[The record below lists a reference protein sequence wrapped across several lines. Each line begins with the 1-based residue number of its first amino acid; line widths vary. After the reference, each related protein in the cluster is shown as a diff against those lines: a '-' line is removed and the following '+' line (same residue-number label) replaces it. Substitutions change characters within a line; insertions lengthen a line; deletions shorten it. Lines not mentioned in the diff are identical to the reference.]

1 MTPISGPLVQRFVE
15 LGLWEGRRGFGECQA
30 IGFADGRGLAAGVVF
45 HNYDPDANVIEL
57 SAYSARRD
65 WLTRGRLIDLFSYPF
80 DQLGC
85 RIAVARISEHN
96 KRALRIWRSLGA
108 SQHPLPDLRSDG
120 EAEVVCLLKRDTFK
134 AKFEV

>member
-1 MTPISGPLVQRFVE
+1 MIAVSGPEVQRFVE
-15 LGLWEGRRGFGECQA
+15 LGLWGGLRGFGECQV
-30 IGFADGRGLAAGVVF
+30 IGFADENGLAAGIVY
-45 HNYDPDANVIEL
+45 HNYDPDSDVIEL

-65 WLTRGRLIDLFSYPF
+65 WLTKGRLADVFGYPF

-85 RIAVARISEHN
+85 RICVARISEHN

-108 SQHPLPDLRSDG
+108 SQHPLPDLRGDG